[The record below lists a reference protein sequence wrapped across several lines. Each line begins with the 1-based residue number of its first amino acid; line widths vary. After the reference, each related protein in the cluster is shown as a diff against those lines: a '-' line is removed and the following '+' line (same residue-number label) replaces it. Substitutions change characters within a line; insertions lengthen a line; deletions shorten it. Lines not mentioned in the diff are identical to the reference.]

1 MDFVHLFYIYL
12 PIILALYVITQNLL
26 LKLLNFPPTPFPLL
40 PLIGHLYL
48 LRKPLEKT
56 LSNLS
61 DSYGPVFFLQLGSR
75 PVLVVSSVSAA
86 EECFTKNDINFANR
100 PHLLYAKYLGYNH
113 TSIVWAPYGD
123 HWRNLRRISSIEI
136 LSSYR
141 LQKLSQ
147 IRVDEVRT
155 LMHELFLSSTENE
168 YQPLHMKPV
177 FVKLVFNIMTRM
189 IAGKRYFGE
198 NALKSDE
205 AKRFQEIIAESSML
219 AGASNIGDFMPIVRR
234 FVFHKIEKRLKV
246 LHKKRDELVQK
257 WIEEFREKTSD
268 DSGESNEKSM
278 IEILLS
284 LQQREPE
291 YYTDETIKSLMLAL
305 LQAGVST
312 SVDTMEWAMACLL
325 NSPNVL
331 KKAQNEIDNC
341 VSQQRLI
348 DEADMAE
355 LPYLRC
361 IIRETMRMFPVAPFL
376 VPHESSMDST
386 VCGFHVPR
394 KTMLLVNVKTIQN
407 DPNYWEDP
415 ELFMPERFEGFDG
428 ANVGFKWM
436 PFGSG
441 RRGCPGEGLAM
452 RIIGLALGSLI
463 QCFDWDRMG
472 KEMVDMTTGSG
483 LTAPMAQPLMAKYRP
498 RSTMASLQCQI

>member
-1 MDFVHLFYIYL
+1 MFYMYL
-12 PIILALYVITQNLL
+12 PILLALYMITRHLIH
-26 LKLLNFPPTPFPLL
+26 KLLNFPPTPFPVI

-48 LRKPLEKT
+48 LKKPLQKT

-61 DSYGPVFFLQLGSR
+61 DLYGPVFFLWLGSR

-100 PHLLYAKYLGYNH
+100 PHFLYAKYLGYNY
-113 TSIVWAPYGD
+113 SGIVWAPYGD
-123 HWRNLRRISSIEI
+123 HWRNLRRVASIEL

-147 IRVDEVRT
+147 IRVEEVQT
-155 LMHELFLSSTENE
+155 LMNKLFLSGSENK
-168 YQPLHMKPV
+168 YQTLHMKPV
-177 FVKLVFNIMTRM
+177 LSKLMFNVMTRM
-189 IAGKRYFGE
+189 IAGRSYFGE
-198 NALKSDE
+198 NTSKSEE
-205 AKRFQEIIAESSML
+205 AKRFQEIIAESSVL
-219 AGASNIGDFMPIVRR
+219 VGASNTGDFMPIVRW
-234 FVFHKIEKRLKV
+234 FAFNKMEKRLKI
-246 LHKKRDELVQK
+246 LHKKRDKLAQK
-257 WIEEFREKTSD
+257 WIEDFRDRISD
-268 DSGESNEKSM
+268 ESGESEEKSM

-284 LQQREPE
+284 LQHREPE

-312 SVDTMEWAMACLL
+312 SVDTMEWAMAYLL
-325 NSPNVL
+325 NSPDVL

-341 VSQQRLI
+341 VSHHRLI
-348 DEADMAE
+348 DEADVAE
-355 LPYLRC
+355 LQYLKC
-361 IIRETMRMFPVAPFL
+361 IIRETMRMCPVAPFL

-407 DPNYWEDP
+407 DPNYWEKP
-415 ELFMPERFEGFDG
+415 EIFMPERFEGFDG
-428 ANVGFKWM
+428 ASVGFNWM

-452 RIIGLALGSLI
+452 RIVGLALGSLI

-472 KEMVDMTTGSG
+472 KEMVDMTTGGG

-498 RSTMASLQCQI
+498 RPTMVNLLSQI

>member
-1 MDFVHLFYIYL
+1 MFYMYL
-12 PIILALYVITQNLL
+12 VIILALYMITRHLIH
-26 LKLLNFPPTPFPLL
+26 KLLNFPPTPFPVI

-48 LRKPLEKT
+48 LKKPLQKT

-61 DSYGPVFFLQLGSR
+61 DSYGPVFFLWLGSR

-100 PHLLYAKYLGYNH
+100 PHFLYAKYLGYNY

-123 HWRNLRRISSIEI
+123 HWRNLRRIASIEI

-147 IRVDEVRT
+147 IRVDEVQT
-155 LMHELFLSSTENE
+155 LMHKLFLSCTENKD
-168 YQPLHMKPV
+168 QPLQMKPV
-177 FVKLVFNIMTRM
+177 LSKLMFNVMTRM
-189 IAGKRYFGE
+189 IAGKSYFGE
-198 NALKSDE
+198 NTSKSEE
-205 AKRFQEIIAESSML
+205 AKRFQEIIAESSVL
-219 AGASNIGDFMPIVRR
+219 VGASNTGDFMPIVRW
-234 FVFHKIEKRLKV
+234 FAFNKMIKRLKI
-246 LHKKRDELVQK
+246 LHKKRDELAQK
-257 WIEEFREKTSD
+257 WIEDFRDRISNE
-268 DSGESNEKSM
+268 SGESEKKSM

-312 SVDTMEWAMACLL
+312 SVDTIEWTMAFLL

-341 VSQQRLI
+341 VSQHRLI
-348 DEADMAE
+348 DEADVAE
-355 LPYLRC
+355 LPYLKC
-361 IIRETMRMFPVAPFL
+361 IIRETMRMCPVAPFL

-394 KTMLLVNVKTIQN
+394 KTMLLVNVKSIQN

-415 ELFMPERFEGFDG
+415 EIFKPERFEGFDG
-428 ANVGFKWM
+428 ANVGFNWM

-452 RIIGLALGSLI
+452 RIVGLTLGSLI

-472 KEMVDMTTGSG
+472 KETVDMTSGGG

-498 RSTMASLQCQI
+498 RRTMFNLLSQI